1 MDARTQVIKVLHRV
15 PAHQTFVSIIA
26 QVVSVAAQQE
36 VCIIGDVI
44 TTASERVLLKRI
56 DKLSQRPHNLAEL
69 KH

>member
-1 MDARTQVIKVLHRV
+1 MDVRTQVIIVRHRV
-15 PAHQTFVSIIA
+15 PAHQKFVSIIA
-26 QVVSVAAQQE
+26 QAVSVVAQHF
-36 VCIIGDVI
+36 VCLVGGVI